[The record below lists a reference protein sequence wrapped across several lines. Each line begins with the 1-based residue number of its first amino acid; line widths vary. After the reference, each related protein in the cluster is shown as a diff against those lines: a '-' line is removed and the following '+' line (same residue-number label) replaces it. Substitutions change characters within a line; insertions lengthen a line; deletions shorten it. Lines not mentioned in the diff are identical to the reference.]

1 MAEILSRVNL
11 KDRNCSIASE
21 YGECKKGISLKDLNP
36 SFYNLRYDT
45 PEKKRIHD
53 ANFAFVTST
62 LSKVHTKM
70 VEPLYNVTYAKDIPI
85 NVGGGFVDF
94 VDYYTVDWIGNP
106 GADGVTGNNVNIVP
120 RANAQLS
127 HVAVPVFNFEMAY
140 DIKFIE
146 IDKLNKLQLQKSVEA
161 IYKDAIMASWD
172 LFVDEIAYMGRNGS
186 GGLFN
191 HPDVVATTVPVGT
204 KTSAVSGDAGFK
216 AMTDDEIV
224 GVFNGI
230 LSYYLINT
238 NNNLALLPD
247 TFLVPMT
254 DSAELSSRYSSL
266 LTATLREFIMNHN
279 VGIDEAAAA
288 DEGSYK
294 IKIKGRGRLNGM
306 GANQAG
312 RIVVYKN
319 KEDFVRLDIPY
330 GMQLY
335 FTMPNVDKAAYT
347 SYFVG
352 QVSLVQLPYN
362 KAADGAA
369 ALNGTDANGQIGAV
383 TYWDL
388 SKKS

>member
-1 MAEILSRVNL
+1 MEILSQVSL
-11 KDRNCSIASE
+11 KDRTSSITAE
-21 YGECKKGISLKDLNP
+21 YHENKKGISLKDMFPAYYRAIYSTKEARTL
-36 SFYNLRYDT
+36 
-45 PEKKRIHD
+45 HD

-85 NVGGGFVDF
+85 NMGGGFVDY
-94 VDYYTVDWIGNP
+94 VDFYTVDWIGKPDSNQ
-106 GADGVTGNNVNIVP
+106 AAVGNNINIVP
-120 RANAQLS
+120 RVNAKLK
-127 HVAVPVFNFEMAY
+127 HTAVPVYNFEMAY

-146 IDKLNKLQLQKSVEA
+146 VDKLNKLQLQKSVEA

-172 LFVDEIAYMGRNGS
+172 MFVDEVAYIGRNDA

-191 HPDVVATTVPVGT
+191 HPDVLVNSIPQGT
-204 KTSAVSGDAGFK
+204 KDTTKDGFA

-224 GVFNGI
+224 GFFNGV
-230 LSYYLINT
+230 LSYYLINS
-238 NNNLALLPD
+238 NNNIALLPD
-247 TFLVPMT
+247 TFLLPM
-254 DSAELSSRYSSL
+254 SASSILSSRYSTL

-279 VGIDEAAAA
+279 VGIDEAMAS

-294 IKIKGRGRLNGM
+294 IKIKGRSRLDKM
-306 GANQAG
+306 GSANVG

-335 FTMPNVDKAAYT
+335 FTAPNVDKAAYT

-352 QVSLVQLPYN
+352 QVSAIQLPYN
-362 KAADGAA
+362 ASKTDGM
-369 ALNGTDANGQIGAV
+369 LGAV

-388 SKKS
+388 AAHS

>member
-1 MAEILSRVNL
+1 MEILSQVSL
-11 KDRNCSIASE
+11 KDRTSSITAE
-21 YGECKKGISLKDLNP
+21 YHENKKGISLKDMFPAYYRAMYPTKEARTL
-36 SFYNLRYDT
+36 
-45 PEKKRIHD
+45 HD

-85 NVGGGFVDF
+85 NMGGGFVDY
-94 VDYYTVDWIGNP
+94 VDFYTVDWIGKPDSNQ
-106 GADGVTGNNVNIVP
+106 AAVGNNINIVP
-120 RANAQLS
+120 RVNAKLK
-127 HVAVPVFNFEMAY
+127 HTAVPVYNFEMAY

-146 IDKLNKLQLQKSVEA
+146 VDKLNKLQLQKSVEA

-172 LFVDEIAYMGRNGS
+172 MFVDEVAYIGRNDA

-191 HPDVVATTVPVGT
+191 HPDVLVNSIPQGT
-204 KTSAVSGDAGFK
+204 KDTTKDGFA

-224 GVFNGI
+224 GFFNGV
-230 LSYYLINT
+230 LSYYLINS
-238 NNNLALLPD
+238 NNNIALLPD
-247 TFLVPMT
+247 TFLLPM
-254 DSAELSSRYSSL
+254 SASSILSSRYSTL

-279 VGIDEAAAA
+279 VGIDEAMAS

-294 IKIKGRGRLNGM
+294 IKIKGRSRLDKM
-306 GANQAG
+306 GSANVG

-335 FTMPNVDKAAYT
+335 FTAPNVDKAAYT

-352 QVSLVQLPYN
+352 QVSAIQLPYN
-362 KAADGAA
+362 ASKTDGM
-369 ALNGTDANGQIGAV
+369 LGAV

-388 SKKS
+388 AAHS

>member
-1 MAEILSRVNL
+1 MEILSQVSL
-11 KDRNCSIASE
+11 KDRTSSITAE
-21 YGECKKGISLKDLNP
+21 YHENKKGISLKAMFPAYYRAMYSTKEARTL
-36 SFYNLRYDT
+36 
-45 PEKKRIHD
+45 HD

-85 NVGGGFVDF
+85 NMGGGFVDY
-94 VDYYTVDWIGNP
+94 VDFYTVDWIGKPDSNQ
-106 GADGVTGNNVNIVP
+106 AAVGNNINIVP
-120 RANAQLS
+120 RVNAKLK
-127 HVAVPVFNFEMAY
+127 HTAVPVYNFEMAY

-146 IDKLNKLQLQKSVEA
+146 VDKLNKLQLQKSVEA

-172 LFVDEIAYMGRNGS
+172 MFVDEVAYIGRNDA

-191 HPDVVATTVPVGT
+191 HPDVLVNSIPQGT
-204 KTSAVSGDAGFK
+204 KDTTKDGFA

-224 GVFNGI
+224 GFFNGV
-230 LSYYLINT
+230 LSYYLINS
-238 NNNLALLPD
+238 NNNIALLPD
-247 TFLVPMT
+247 TFLLPM
-254 DSAELSSRYSSL
+254 SASSILSSRYSTL

-279 VGIDEAAAA
+279 VGIDEAMAS

-294 IKIKGRGRLNGM
+294 IKIKGRSRLDKM
-306 GANQAG
+306 GSANVG

-335 FTMPNVDKAAYT
+335 FTAPNVDKAAYT

-352 QVSLVQLPYN
+352 QVSAIQLPYN
-362 KAADGAA
+362 ASKTDGM
-369 ALNGTDANGQIGAV
+369 LGAV

-388 SKKS
+388 AAHS

>member
-1 MAEILSRVNL
+1 MEILSQVSL
-11 KDRNCSIASE
+11 KDRTSSITAE
-21 YGECKKGISLKDLNP
+21 YHENKKGISLKNMFPAYYRAMYTTKEARTL
-36 SFYNLRYDT
+36 
-45 PEKKRIHD
+45 HD

-85 NVGGGFVDF
+85 NMGGGFVDY
-94 VDYYTVDWIGNP
+94 VDFYTVDWIGKPDSNQ
-106 GADGVTGNNVNIVP
+106 AAVGNNINIVP
-120 RANAQLS
+120 RVNAKLK
-127 HVAVPVFNFEMAY
+127 HTAVPVYNFEMAY

-146 IDKLNKLQLQKSVEA
+146 VDKLNKLQLQKSVEA

-172 LFVDEIAYMGRNGS
+172 MFVDEVAYIGRNDA

-191 HPDVVATTVPVGT
+191 HPDVLVNSIPQGT
-204 KTSAVSGDAGFK
+204 KDTTKDGFA

-224 GVFNGI
+224 GFFNGV
-230 LSYYLINT
+230 LSYYLINS
-238 NNNLALLPD
+238 NNNIALLPD
-247 TFLVPMT
+247 TFLLPM
-254 DSAELSSRYSSL
+254 SASSILSSRYSTL

-279 VGIDEAAAA
+279 VGIDEAMAS

-294 IKIKGRGRLNGM
+294 IKIKGRSRLDKM
-306 GANQAG
+306 GSANVG

-335 FTMPNVDKAAYT
+335 FTAPNVDKAAYT

-352 QVSLVQLPYN
+352 QVSAIQLPYN
-362 KAADGAA
+362 ASKTDGM
-369 ALNGTDANGQIGAV
+369 LGAV

-388 SKKS
+388 AAHS

>member
-1 MAEILSRVNL
+1 MEILSQVSL
-11 KDRNCSIASE
+11 KDRTSSITAE
-21 YGECKKGISLKDLNP
+21 YHENKKGISLKNMFPAYYRAMYSTKEARTL
-36 SFYNLRYDT
+36 
-45 PEKKRIHD
+45 HD

-85 NVGGGFVDF
+85 NMGGGFVDY
-94 VDYYTVDWIGNP
+94 VDFYTVDWIGKPDSNQ
-106 GADGVTGNNVNIVP
+106 AAVGNNINIVP
-120 RANAQLS
+120 RVNAKLK
-127 HVAVPVFNFEMAY
+127 HTAVPVYNFEMAY

-146 IDKLNKLQLQKSVEA
+146 VDKLNKLQLQKSVEA

-172 LFVDEIAYMGRNGS
+172 MFVDEVAYIGRNDA

-191 HPDVVATTVPVGT
+191 HPDVLVNSIPQGT
-204 KTSAVSGDAGFK
+204 KDTTKDGFA

-224 GVFNGI
+224 GFFNGV
-230 LSYYLINT
+230 LSYYLINS
-238 NNNLALLPD
+238 NNNIALLPD
-247 TFLVPMT
+247 TFLLPM
-254 DSAELSSRYSSL
+254 SASSILSSRYSTL

-279 VGIDEAAAA
+279 VGIDEAMAS

-294 IKIKGRGRLNGM
+294 IKIKGRSRLDKM
-306 GANQAG
+306 GSANVG

-335 FTMPNVDKAAYT
+335 FTAPNVDKAAYT

-352 QVSLVQLPYN
+352 QVSAIQLPYN
-362 KAADGAA
+362 ASKTDGM
-369 ALNGTDANGQIGAV
+369 LGAV

-388 SKKS
+388 AAHS